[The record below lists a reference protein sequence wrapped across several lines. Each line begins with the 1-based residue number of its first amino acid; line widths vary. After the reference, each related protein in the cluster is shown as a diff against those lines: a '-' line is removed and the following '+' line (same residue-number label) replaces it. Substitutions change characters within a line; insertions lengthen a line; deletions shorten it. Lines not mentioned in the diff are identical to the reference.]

1 MNKES
6 GWQTVPS
13 EVEMVHYVERHGIP
27 FCRNQNMRAGRNYT
41 NIDIQDESRAAT
53 KIRGF
58 HFTLDTWAD

>member
-41 NIDIQDESRAAT
+41 NIDNPE
-53 KIRGF
+53 
-58 HFTLDTWAD
+58 